1 MGLLS
6 LIVIGFV
13 LSGIDRLFFNDGLDT
28 EFPDLSTLITQS
40 TYEKNTGHK
49 IEVEVLNGCDIP
61 KLALMYT
68 HYLRSEGI
76 DVAAYKNADNS
87 NYIETKILHHRGE
100 IERALALANIMMIDK
115 NNIFDIIDTPI
126 PKHQITFTHQL
137 LPIGLDFYSLRIKAS
152 NHHRF
157 YLKEA
162 KLILFVFINI

>member
-1 MGLLS
+1 MWFLS

-13 LSGIDRLFFNDGLDT
+13 ISGIDRLFFNDGLDT

-76 DVAAYKNADNS
+76 DVEAYKNADNS
-87 NYIETKILHHRGE
+87 NYNETMILHHRGE
-100 IERALALANIMMIDK
+100 IERALELADILMIDN
-115 NNIFDIIDTPI
+115 NNILED
-126 PKHQITFTHQL
+126 
-137 LPIGLDFYSLRIKAS
+137 
-152 NHHRF
+152 
-157 YLKEA
+157 
-162 KLILFVFINI
+162 